1 MADDKKNLHKGYVHY
16 IPAVEEKDD
25 WDKDLTFVLIRSLD
39 ELSVHDVEHDFTAWD
54 TETSGLDPDMD
65 YLVGFSFSFDGETG
79 YYVPVAHDDM
89 ALGTEAVEIF
99 YSILKKTRKTQFLF
113 NCRFDQRFLEAALK
127 HKGWTLDGMPYY
139 DVQNAIWLADTNV
152 VMPSL
157 KASARHF
164 LGWKPKT
171 FDETLGDAVTFQHV
185 PAEDAY
191 FYACTDALMTY
202 QLAIVSNKFY
212 RENLPASRFDNNM
225 LYPLMR
231 LENTPQ
237 RLDTEYLKSLVPQVE
252 AIIERTREEVYRLA
266 GTQFNLNA
274 PQQFGKILVERFG
287 VDTGARTAT
296 GAMKADLKTIDAWM
310 VKHSSAI
317 GQDIKDFIKAYKE
330 YKKTVKFKSS
340 YLDKYIK
347 AASDQDIYPVRFS
360 YKTNSVPCLTE
371 NNTVLVKG
379 KGFISIKDVTQGDMI
394 WTAWGYRRVL
404 WNKDHDVNKVYRVTL
419 QNGMTIEGTDRHP
432 VLVRKAPLES
442 VNPRGMTKDDVEWAG
457 LCDLKNGEPVIINH
471 TCASSSCDNGKLC
484 ILARIMG
491 YFYGKGRNTDGCLFT
506 LRFIRGNSSS
516 YYRELLVSLFGEKY
530 VSRYDV
536 DSKCVEYNVSRHV
549 LSQLLEKFDLIPE
562 IQTDSHGNRKVD
574 NVSVYVRVA
583 HARSILHDTFRHF
596 LCGYLDSKGTSLAA
610 YNVKDV
616 PENWVDGIHK
626 DRVVFIIPSKERDLI
641 VSMLWAAS
649 IGCDVTEHSF
659 QAWFGEC
666 KLTRIDIHEPYALSN
681 LKDLWSDFDPLTERF
696 SSIRFP
702 KQMRLYLESKVVNV
716 EVVDG
721 EVKVYDIE
729 VEDVHEYVANGIVT
743 HNTGRLSCG
752 TSAKNKFFTNN
763 NVQCLE
769 ENTSV
774 ITSEG
779 IKPIKHVNTGD
790 LVWTGSAFVP
800 CVQLGSKQKRCETVW
815 TYFGKITASLEH
827 KFYTLNLYTFELEW
841 DELAYAIAQ
850 GKPIVR
856 NVGDGGFT
864 LRELLENE
872 MFHKSML
879 LKPELSEERIK
890 ELEELY
896 KDVRFDMIRKADN
909 FWYPN
914 IIPPEVTVYDLCVPT
929 YERFTANGFIVHNS
943 TPKPHAVMLKGR
955 KATEQEITEKKDI
968 LGWYFSND
976 IPDDDAKGLVEGMD
990 PDNLNIR
997 RAFLPENDQCYVVS
1011 IDMCLE
1017 GGSPVQTKR
1026 GYMGVCEM
1034 KPGDEVWSPQGW
1046 VTVERV
1052 MRTGVEKVIKVFPD
1066 NGGQAIYCTE
1076 NHPFVINGEKVKAK
1090 DIVGKVPSVPFHA
1103 YVKESV
1109 ERNKVIECLSCL
1121 KQCRTI
1127 KEASHY
1133 VLEHDLKLLIED
1145 ALVTYTRAEVAKWC
1159 GIRVSSFGHFMNDLG
1174 IQPTGKSFR
1183 YSQSKFY
1190 NNVFVGESTPTSAYL
1205 FGFILGDG
1213 NISRRRGDYL
1223 TLNISSKDEAHL
1235 RQICNIFGEDLKIR
1249 HNTKRGCEWWT
1260 LDIPSRDICN
1270 RLLELGISERKS
1282 TEPSYVNF
1290 EWLGDNFRH
1299 FIRGLFDADGYVR
1312 ITSVLDFSFVGHDS
1326 YITEIQ
1332 KRLEGQW
1339 GYKHTPSLSYLSLH
1353 GTVEQRKFIY
1363 AYLYHEATIWLQ
1375 RKRDII
1381 ESWYQDKFGGLVFPV
1396 WNCTVDTTE
1405 HQLYVQCAKVHQCAE
1420 ELRVVANLYHEDT
1433 WINAFNSGADVHKA
1447 CYSPDTEFYVKS
1459 HGWMYAENITP
1470 EMEIAYY
1477 DVRSDSFKFTKA
1489 DKRATQKGRDVYVRS
1504 GVFNVTG
1511 NHRMYVNFDTQGYH
1525 IERADNLKNCGN
1537 AKQRFHMK
1545 TAVGT
1550 RVEFSKERNKDN
1562 ATAFALGF
1570 LSSIDKEF
1578 DGTRM
1583 IVKCSTLYPE
1593 VFQILK
1599 DYACN
1604 STNKT
1609 LFEFSDKGVSY
1620 LTSLG
1625 FSTSLGRVVDDAQIL
1640 TSRKSYRGFICG
1652 LLHGLACRKDSEICL
1667 GDGYDLHG
1675 RTYVK
1680 DKALADWIQWHLTC
1694 NGYSCRVHH
1703 NVISD
1708 RYALYIE
1715 SRQNKDVCM
1724 TFHSVTGHILTNGG
1738 IYSCFEVPSG
1748 LLVTRYDGRIT
1759 VNGNTAIKLF
1769 GEENYTKD
1777 ARKKA
1782 KCLSGDTMVHTVDGR
1797 SIQIRNLVSE
1807 ETHMNAVEGNP
1818 VDIRYKE
1825 IKIST
1830 PDGWSDVT
1838 HWIYNGFRET
1848 LKIIIDRRLM
1858 LEVTPDHLVGKYEP
1872 DAHEEGSKKYI
1883 LVRADSLSEGDLVLW
1898 DYCPM
1903 RVTSIQKGYSDVYD
1917 ITVDN
1922 VSHTFHANGVVV
1934 HNCASF
1940 GILYGSGAQGFNNS
1954 FPDMTLDEC
1963 REFMKKFKDALPAIS
1978 QGQAENIAYARQH
1991 GDINTGFGRHRRVK
2005 FWLSSQD
2012 RAKQAFGERTTKNCY
2027 SPDTEYMT
2035 KDGWKVAADIEP
2047 TTQLAYYNPD
2057 TGVIRYCDAGIRYT
2071 HVCTESMKFSSRTA
2085 DWDVTTNHRMWIR
2098 STSHDRWRPC
2108 EAGSLEN
2115 LTVWQE
2121 ICSADLC
2128 SSLVETS
2135 DLPTPLG
2142 TFSRMHLARL
2152 FAWVLTDST
2161 ITEKEHYII
2170 CTQNKPQNF
2179 SVIEEIFSKFGAKV
2193 TVRNCVQASSGK
2205 EMVAYLAKPEFCEWV
2220 LGQIGGRLKPERHVP
2235 AWVFNSSK
2243 EVREEFL
2250 RHLVL
2255 ADGTPNKKS
2264 KKHGCAFYSANK
2276 ALVDDVQILFTMTG
2290 FRASL
2295 QTYHNANG
2303 TEVYRLN
2310 CVKTS
2315 VRSMDNRI
2323 RKSGNKQL
2331 TRVKHEPIEYSCFS
2345 VPTQILVTRHHGKVT
2360 FGMNTAV
2367 QGTAADVLKIIFCRL
2382 WEKVFKPYPQVKF
2395 MSTIHD
2401 EVNFSIPIELAR
2413 EVIPVCIECMTIERE
2428 DWPVPLKC
2436 SLSLS
2441 RTDLGSL
2448 IPFTYDA
2455 ATDTYEPEWD
2465 TLEVKPKVT
2474 HNVETKVV
2482 DTGNESLS
2490 DDCVCGVSLD
2500 EIDF

>member
-25 WDKDLTFVLIRSLD
+25 WDKDLTFVLIRTLD
-39 ELSVHDVEHDFTAWD
+39 ELRVHDVEHDFTAWD

-65 YLVGFSFSFDGETG
+65 YLVGFSFSFDGKTG

-127 HKGWTLDGMPYY
+127 HKGWTLDGMSYY

-202 QLAIVSNKFY
+202 QLALVSNKFY

-310 VKHSSAI
+310 VKHNAVI

-347 AASDQDIYPVRFS
+347 AASEQDIYPVRFS
-360 YKTNSVPCLTE
+360 YKTNSVP
-371 NNTVLVKG
+371 
-379 KGFISIKDVTQGDMI
+379 
-394 WTAWGYRRVL
+394 
-404 WNKDHDVNKVYRVTL
+404 
-419 QNGMTIEGTDRHP
+419 
-432 VLVRKAPLES
+432 
-442 VNPRGMTKDDVEWAG
+442 
-457 LCDLKNGEPVIINH
+457 
-471 TCASSSCDNGKLC
+471 
-484 ILARIMG
+484 
-491 YFYGKGRNTDGCLFT
+491 
-506 LRFIRGNSSS
+506 
-516 YYRELLVSLFGEKY
+516 
-530 VSRYDV
+530 
-536 DSKCVEYNVSRHV
+536 
-549 LSQLLEKFDLIPE
+549 
-562 IQTDSHGNRKVD
+562 
-574 NVSVYVRVA
+574 
-583 HARSILHDTFRHF
+583 
-596 LCGYLDSKGTSLAA
+596 
-610 YNVKDV
+610 
-616 PENWVDGIHK
+616 
-626 DRVVFIIPSKERDLI
+626 
-641 VSMLWAAS
+641 
-649 IGCDVTEHSF
+649 
-659 QAWFGEC
+659 
-666 KLTRIDIHEPYALSN
+666 
-681 LKDLWSDFDPLTERF
+681 
-696 SSIRFP
+696 
-702 KQMRLYLESKVVNV
+702 
-716 EVVDG
+716 
-721 EVKVYDIE
+721 
-729 VEDVHEYVANGIVT
+729 
-743 HNTGRLSCG
+743 TGRLSCG

-841 DELAYAIAQ
+841 DALASAIAQ

-856 NVGDGGFT
+856 NTEDGGFT

-872 MFHKSML
+872 TFKKSML
-879 LKPELSEERIK
+879 LKPELSGERIK
-890 ELEELY
+890 ELENLY
-896 KDVRFDMIRKADN
+896 ADIRFDMIRKTDN

-914 IIPPEVTVYDLCVPT
+914 IIPPKVTVYDLEVPT

-943 TPKPHAVMLKGR
+943 TPKPHAVLLKGR
-955 KATEQEITEKKDI
+955 KATEQEIAEKKDI

-976 IPDDDAKGLVEGMD
+976 IPDEEAKGLVEGMD

-997 RAFLPENDQCYVVS
+997 RAFLSENDQCYVVS

-1017 GGSPVQTKR
+1017 GGSPVQTKH
-1026 GYMGVCEM
+1026 GYMGICEI
-1034 KPGDEVWSPQGW
+1034 KPGDEVLSPQGW
-1046 VTVERV
+1046 VTVSRV

-1090 DIVGKVPSVPFHA
+1090 DIKGKVPSVPFHA

-1109 ERNKVIECLSCL
+1109 ERNKVIECLSYL
-1121 KQCRTI
+1121 KQCKTI

-1145 ALVTYTRAEVAKWC
+1145 ALETYTRAEVSKWC

-1174 IQPTGKSFR
+1174 IQPTGKEFCYR
-1183 YSQSKFY
+1183 QSKFY
-1190 NNVFVGESTPTSAYL
+1190 NNVFEGESTPTSAYL

-1235 RQICNIFGEDLKIR
+1235 RQICNIFGEDLNIR
-1249 HNTKRGCEWWT
+1249 HNEKKGCEWWC
-1260 LDIPSRDICN
+1260 LNIPSRDICN

-1282 TEPSYVNF
+1282 TEPSHVNF

-1312 ITSVLDFSFVGHDS
+1312 ITSVLDVSFVGHDS
-1326 YITEIQ
+1326 YITEIK
-1332 KRLEGQW
+1332 KRIEGQW
-1339 GYKHTPSLSYLSLH
+1339 SYKYTSSLSHLSLL

-1363 AYLYHEATIWLQ
+1363 EYLYQEATIWLQ

-1381 ESWYQDKFGGLVFPV
+1381 ESWYQDKFGDLVFPV

-1405 HQLYVQCAKVHQCAE
+1405 HQLYVQCTNVHQCAE
-1420 ELRVVANLYHEDT
+1420 ELRIVANLYHEDT

-1609 LFEFSDKGVSY
+1609 LFAFSDKGVSY

-1640 TSRKSYRGFICG
+1640 TSRNRYRGFICG
-1652 LLHGLACRKDSEICL
+1652 LLHGLSCRKDSEIYL
-1667 GDGYDLHG
+1667 GDGSDLHG

-1694 NGYSCRVHH
+1694 NGYSCRVTH
-1703 NVISD
+1703 NVLSD

-1715 SRQNKDVCM
+1715 SRQDKDVCM
-1724 TFHSVTGHILTNGG
+1724 TFHSVKGHSLTNGG

-1818 VDIRYKE
+1818 VDIRYKD

-1848 LKIIIDRRLM
+1848 LKITIDRRLM

-1872 DAHEEGSKKYI
+1872 DAHEDDSKKYT
-1883 LVRADSLSEGDLVLW
+1883 LVRADSLSVGDMVLW

-1903 RVTSIQKGYSDVYD
+1903 RITSIQKGYSDVYD

-1963 REFMKKFKDALPAIS
+1963 RDFMKKFKDALPAIS
-1978 QGQAENIAYARQH
+1978 QGQAENIAYARQY

-2005 FWLSSQD
+2005 FWLSSPD
-2012 RAKQAFGERTTKNCY
+2012 RAKQAFGERTTK
-2027 SPDTEYMT
+2027 
-2035 KDGWKVAADIEP
+2035 
-2047 TTQLAYYNPD
+2047 
-2057 TGVIRYCDAGIRYT
+2057 
-2071 HVCTESMKFSSRTA
+2071 
-2085 DWDVTTNHRMWIR
+2085 
-2098 STSHDRWRPC
+2098 
-2108 EAGSLEN
+2108 
-2115 LTVWQE
+2115 
-2121 ICSADLC
+2121 
-2128 SSLVETS
+2128 
-2135 DLPTPLG
+2135 
-2142 TFSRMHLARL
+2142 
-2152 FAWVLTDST
+2152 
-2161 ITEKEHYII
+2161 
-2170 CTQNKPQNF
+2170 
-2179 SVIEEIFSKFGAKV
+2179 
-2193 TVRNCVQASSGK
+2193 
-2205 EMVAYLAKPEFCEWV
+2205 
-2220 LGQIGGRLKPERHVP
+2220 
-2235 AWVFNSSK
+2235 
-2243 EVREEFL
+2243 
-2250 RHLVL
+2250 
-2255 ADGTPNKKS
+2255 
-2264 KKHGCAFYSANK
+2264 
-2276 ALVDDVQILFTMTG
+2276 
-2290 FRASL
+2290 
-2295 QTYHNANG
+2295 
-2303 TEVYRLN
+2303 
-2310 CVKTS
+2310 
-2315 VRSMDNRI
+2315 
-2323 RKSGNKQL
+2323 
-2331 TRVKHEPIEYSCFS
+2331 
-2345 VPTQILVTRHHGKVT
+2345 
-2360 FGMNTAV
+2360 NTAV

-2413 EVIPVCIECMTIERE
+2413 EVIPLCVECMTIERE

-2474 HNVETKVV
+2474 HTVEANVVATE
-2482 DTGNESLS
+2482 DENNF
-2490 DDCVCGVSLD
+2490 DDCVYGVSLD

>member
-1 MADDKKNLHKGYVHY
+1 MADDKKSLHKGYVHY

-25 WDKDLTFVLIRSLD
+25 WDKDLTFVLIRTLD
-39 ELSVHDVEHDFTAWD
+39 ELRVHDVEHDFTAWD

-127 HKGWTLDGMPYY
+127 HKGWTLDDMPYY

-202 QLAIVSNKFY
+202 QLALVSNKFY

-310 VKHSSAI
+310 VKHSSVI

-347 AASDQDIYPVRFS
+347 AASEQDIYPVRFS
-360 YKTNSVPCLTE
+360 YKTNSVP
-371 NNTVLVKG
+371 
-379 KGFISIKDVTQGDMI
+379 
-394 WTAWGYRRVL
+394 
-404 WNKDHDVNKVYRVTL
+404 
-419 QNGMTIEGTDRHP
+419 
-432 VLVRKAPLES
+432 
-442 VNPRGMTKDDVEWAG
+442 
-457 LCDLKNGEPVIINH
+457 
-471 TCASSSCDNGKLC
+471 
-484 ILARIMG
+484 
-491 YFYGKGRNTDGCLFT
+491 
-506 LRFIRGNSSS
+506 
-516 YYRELLVSLFGEKY
+516 
-530 VSRYDV
+530 
-536 DSKCVEYNVSRHV
+536 
-549 LSQLLEKFDLIPE
+549 
-562 IQTDSHGNRKVD
+562 
-574 NVSVYVRVA
+574 
-583 HARSILHDTFRHF
+583 
-596 LCGYLDSKGTSLAA
+596 
-610 YNVKDV
+610 
-616 PENWVDGIHK
+616 
-626 DRVVFIIPSKERDLI
+626 
-641 VSMLWAAS
+641 
-649 IGCDVTEHSF
+649 
-659 QAWFGEC
+659 
-666 KLTRIDIHEPYALSN
+666 
-681 LKDLWSDFDPLTERF
+681 
-696 SSIRFP
+696 
-702 KQMRLYLESKVVNV
+702 
-716 EVVDG
+716 
-721 EVKVYDIE
+721 
-729 VEDVHEYVANGIVT
+729 
-743 HNTGRLSCG
+743 TGRLSCG

-769 ENTSV
+769 ENTDV
-774 ITSEG
+774 LTSDG
-779 IKPIKHVNTGD
+779 VKRIKDVKTGD

-841 DELAYAIAQ
+841 DALAYAIAQ

-856 NVGDGGFT
+856 NAGDGGFT

-872 MFHKSML
+872 TFKKSML
-879 LKPELSEERIK
+879 LKPEISEERIK
-890 ELEELY
+890 ELEEIY
-896 KDVRFDMIRKADN
+896 EDVRFDMIRKTDN

-914 IIPPEVTVYDLCVPT
+914 IIPPKVTVYDLSVPT

-955 KATEQEITEKKDI
+955 KATEQEIAEKRDI

-976 IPDDDAKGLVEGMD
+976 IPDDEAKGLVEGMD

-1103 YVKESV
+1103 YVQSKHEIEELEKALKPLKDIPV
-1109 ERNKVIECLSCL
+1109 YRDKVTYVKVNHLEPVIEKAVSKCT
-1121 KQCRTI
+1121 RMT
-1127 KEASHY
+1127 
-1133 VLEHDLKLLIED
+1133 VLRMCGYETNRRDFLTEFVDLEETHVRPKSK
-1145 ALVTYTRAEVAKWC
+1145 VTW
-1159 GIRVSSFGHFMNDLG
+1159 
-1174 IQPTGKSFR
+1174 
-1183 YSQSKFY
+1183 
-1190 NNVFVGESTPTSAYL
+1190 NNIFAGESTPTSAYL

-1213 NISRRRGDYL
+1213 NICRRRGDYL
-1223 TLNISSKDEAHL
+1223 TLNISSKDAAHL
-1235 RQICNIFGEDLKIR
+1235 RQICNIFGEDLNIR
-1249 HNTKRGCEWWT
+1249 HNEKKGCEWWT

-1270 RLLELGISERKS
+1270 RLLSLGIAERKS
-1282 TEPSYVNF
+1282 TEPSNVNF

-1299 FIRGLFDADGYVR
+1299 FIRGLFDADGCVR
-1312 ITSVLDFSFVGHDS
+1312 ITTVLDFSFVGHDS

-1339 GYKHTPSLSYLSLH
+1339 GYKHTPSLSHLSLH
-1353 GTVEQRKFIY
+1353 GTVEQKKFIY
-1363 AYLYHEATIWLQ
+1363 AYLYQEATIWLQ

-1381 ESWYQDKFGGLVFPV
+1381 ESWYQTKFGDLVFPV

-1405 HQLYVQCAKVHQCAE
+1405 HYYYTNGSISSNCAE

-1470 EMEIAYY
+1470 EMDIAYY

-1570 LSSIDKEF
+1570 LSSSDKEF
-1578 DGTRM
+1578 EGTRM
-1583 IVKCSTLYPE
+1583 SVKCSTLYPE
-1593 VFQILK
+1593 VLQILK
-1599 DYACN
+1599 EDAGS

-1609 LFEFSDKGVSY
+1609 LFEFSDKGVSC
-1620 LTSLG
+1620 LERLG
-1625 FSTSLGRVVDDAQIL
+1625 FSTSLGRVVDDAQIFS
-1640 TSRKSYRGFICG
+1640 SRNRYRGFICG
-1652 LLHGLACRKDSEICL
+1652 LLHGLACRKDSDIYL
-1667 GDGYDLHG
+1667 GDGSDLHG

-1703 NVISD
+1703 NVLSD

-1715 SRQNKDVCM
+1715 SRQGKDVCM
-1724 TFHSVTGHILTNGG
+1724 TFHSVTGHSLTNGG

-1782 KCLSGDTMVHTVDGR
+1782 KC
-1797 SIQIRNLVSE
+1797 
-1807 ETHMNAVEGNP
+1807 
-1818 VDIRYKE
+1818 
-1825 IKIST
+1825 
-1830 PDGWSDVT
+1830 
-1838 HWIYNGFRET
+1838 
-1848 LKIIIDRRLM
+1848 
-1858 LEVTPDHLVGKYEP
+1858 
-1872 DAHEEGSKKYI
+1872 
-1883 LVRADSLSEGDLVLW
+1883 
-1898 DYCPM
+1898 
-1903 RVTSIQKGYSDVYD
+1903 
-1917 ITVDN
+1917 
-1922 VSHTFHANGVVV
+1922 
-1934 HNCASF
+1934 ASF

-1963 REFMKKFKDALPAIS
+1963 REFMKKFKEALPAIS
-1978 QGQAENIAYARQH
+1978 QGQAENVAYARQH
-1991 GDINTGFGRHRRVK
+1991 GEINTGFGRHRRVK

-2012 RAKQAFGERTTKNCY
+2012 RAKQAFGERTVKN
-2027 SPDTEYMT
+2027 
-2035 KDGWKVAADIEP
+2035 
-2047 TTQLAYYNPD
+2047 
-2057 TGVIRYCDAGIRYT
+2057 
-2071 HVCTESMKFSSRTA
+2071 
-2085 DWDVTTNHRMWIR
+2085 
-2098 STSHDRWRPC
+2098 TS
-2108 EAGSLEN
+2108 
-2115 LTVWQE
+2115 
-2121 ICSADLC
+2121 
-2128 SSLVETS
+2128 
-2135 DLPTPLG
+2135 
-2142 TFSRMHLARL
+2142 
-2152 FAWVLTDST
+2152 
-2161 ITEKEHYII
+2161 
-2170 CTQNKPQNF
+2170 
-2179 SVIEEIFSKFGAKV
+2179 
-2193 TVRNCVQASSGK
+2193 
-2205 EMVAYLAKPEFCEWV
+2205 
-2220 LGQIGGRLKPERHVP
+2220 
-2235 AWVFNSSK
+2235 
-2243 EVREEFL
+2243 
-2250 RHLVL
+2250 
-2255 ADGTPNKKS
+2255 
-2264 KKHGCAFYSANK
+2264 
-2276 ALVDDVQILFTMTG
+2276 
-2290 FRASL
+2290 
-2295 QTYHNANG
+2295 
-2303 TEVYRLN
+2303 
-2310 CVKTS
+2310 
-2315 VRSMDNRI
+2315 
-2323 RKSGNKQL
+2323 
-2331 TRVKHEPIEYSCFS
+2331 
-2345 VPTQILVTRHHGKVT
+2345 
-2360 FGMNTAV
+2360 V

-2413 EVIPVCIECMTIERE
+2413 EVIPVCIKCMTIERE

-2474 HNVETKVV
+2474 HVVEATVSSTE
-2482 DTGNESLS
+2482 DESNF

>member
-25 WDKDLTFVLIRSLD
+25 WDKDLTFVLIRTLD
-39 ELSVHDVEHDFTAWD
+39 ELRVHDVEHDFTAWD

-65 YLVGFSFSFDGETG
+65 YLVGFSFSFDGKTG

-127 HKGWTLDGMPYY
+127 HKGWTLDGMSYY

-157 KASARHF
+157 KASERHF

-171 FDETLGDAVTFQHV
+171 FNETLGDAVTFQHV
-185 PAEDAY
+185 PAENAY
-191 FYACTDALMTY
+191 KYAVTDAVSTY

-252 AIIERTREEVYRLA
+252 AIIDRTREEVYRLA

-310 VKHSSAI
+310 VKHSSVI

-347 AASDQDIYPVRFS
+347 AASEQDIYPVRFS

-371 NNTVLVKG
+371 NNVVLLKN
-379 KGFISIKDVTQGDMI
+379 KGFISIKDVTQDDMI

-404 WNKDHDVNKVYRVTL
+404 WNKAHDVDKVYRVTL

-471 TCASSSCDNGKLC
+471 TCAASCANGKLC

-491 YFYGKGRNTDGCLFT
+491 YFYGKGKTTDGCLFT
-506 LRFIRGNSSS
+506 LRFVRGKSSS
-516 YYRELLVSLFGEKY
+516 YYRDMLVSLFGEKY

-536 DSKCVEYNVSRHV
+536 DSKCVEYNVTRHV
-549 LSQLLEKFDLIPE
+549 FSQLLEQFGLIPE
-562 IQTDSHGNRKVD
+562 IHTDSHGNRKVD

-596 LCGYLDSKGTSLAA
+596 LCGYLDSKGTSLSA

-666 KLTRIDIHEPYALSN
+666 KLTHIDIHEPYALSN
-681 LKDLWSDFDPLTERF
+681 LKSLWSDFDPMTERF

-702 KQMRLYLESKVVNV
+702 KQMRRYLESKVANV

-790 LVWTGSAFVP
+790 LVWTGSEFAP
-800 CVQLGSKQKRCETVW
+800 CQQLGSKTCNVLKISTDCGEVVCSAEHLVLSSDSRHEI
-815 TYFGKITASLEH
+815 GKFRHAGDLKVGQFVKHVGKVLSSEEVKSTFSYGNVYNPKGGVPRKEIHVDKILYDFWFSLG
-827 KFYTLNLYTFELEW
+827 FFL
-841 DELAYAIAQ
+841 
-850 GKPIVR
+850 
-856 NVGDGGFT
+856 GDGNFLRDKSGGYRGIAISVGHQDIDNIPRIQAGFKEVGIETCVRILKKKACFNVTSIYTKSQNLTDLFLDLDFGTNAFTKKVPSVVFCLGNKQRSLFLRGLFSSDGCCNTGVSYTSVSHT
-864 LRELLENE
+864 LVSEVRELLWTFGISSRISQRKDTEAYTLYVHDKE
-872 MFHKSML
+872 KFFEYVGFEGERRKSNVRN
-879 LKPELSEERIK
+879 KSEFRFDDEGYSPSRIK
-890 ELEELY
+890 SIESVGEA
-896 KDVRFDMIRKADN
+896 VC
-909 FWYPN
+909 
-914 IIPPEVTVYDLCVPT
+914 YDLFVPKF
-929 YERFTANGFIVHNS
+929 ERFVANGFIVHNS

-955 KATEQEITEKKDI
+955 KATEQEIAEKRDI

-1026 GYMGVCEM
+1026 GYMGICEM

-1046 VTVERV
+1046 VTVERI
-1052 MRTGVEKVIKVFPD
+1052 MRTGVKPVIKVYPD

-1090 DIVGKVPSVPFHA
+1090 DIKGKVPSVPFPA
-1103 YVKESV
+1103 YVQSKHDIEELEKALHPVLCASTYLQKIACVESNGLQQILV
-1109 ERNKVIECLSCL
+1109 
-1121 KQCRTI
+1121 
-1127 KEASHY
+1127 
-1133 VLEHDLKLLIED
+1133 D
-1145 ALVTYTRAEVAKWC
+1145 AVPKYTRASLLRMC
-1159 GIRVSSFGHFMNDLG
+1159 GLDIHCTQFLSYFTPLPETHVRPKNMV
-1174 IQPTGKSFR
+1174 TW
-1183 YSQSKFY
+1183 
-1190 NNVFVGESTPTSAYL
+1190 NNVFEGESTPTSAYL

-1235 RQICNIFGEDLKIR
+1235 RQICNIFGEDLNIR
-1249 HNTKRGCEWWT
+1249 HNEKKGCEWWC
-1260 LDIPSRDICN
+1260 LNIPSRDICN

-1282 TEPSYVNF
+1282 TEPSHVNF

-1312 ITSVLDFSFVGHDS
+1312 ITSVLDVSFVGHDS
-1326 YITEIQ
+1326 YITEIK
-1332 KRLEGQW
+1332 KRIEGQW
-1339 GYKHTPSLSYLSLH
+1339 SYKYTSSLSHLSLL

-1363 AYLYHEATIWLQ
+1363 EYLYQEATIWLQ

-1381 ESWYQDKFGGLVFPV
+1381 ESWYQDKFGDLVFPV

-1405 HQLYVQCAKVHQCAE
+1405 HQLYVQCTNVHQCAE
-1420 ELRVVANLYHEDT
+1420 ELRIVANLYHEDT

-1609 LFEFSDKGVSY
+1609 LFAFSDKGVSY

-1640 TSRKSYRGFICG
+1640 TSRNRYRGFICG
-1652 LLHGLACRKDSEICL
+1652 LLHGLSCRKDSEIYL
-1667 GDGYDLHG
+1667 GDGSDLHG

-1694 NGYSCRVHH
+1694 NGYSCRVTH
-1703 NVISD
+1703 NVLSD

-1715 SRQNKDVCM
+1715 SRQDKDVCM
-1724 TFHSVTGHILTNGG
+1724 TFHSVKCHSLTNGG

-1818 VDIRYKE
+1818 VEIRDKE

-1848 LKIIIDRRLM
+1848 LKITIDQRLV

-1872 DAHEEGSKKYI
+1872 DAHEDDSKKYT
-1883 LVRADSLSEGDLVLW
+1883 LVRADSLSVGDLILW
-1898 DYCPM
+1898 NYCPM
-1903 RVTSIQKGYSDVYD
+1903 KITSIQKGYSDVYD

-1963 REFMKKFKDALPAIS
+1963 RDFMKKFKDALPAIS
-1978 QGQAENIAYARQH
+1978 QGQAENIAYARQY

-2005 FWLSSQD
+2005 FWLSSHD
-2012 RAKQAFGERTTKNCY
+2012 RAKQAFGERTTK
-2027 SPDTEYMT
+2027 
-2035 KDGWKVAADIEP
+2035 
-2047 TTQLAYYNPD
+2047 
-2057 TGVIRYCDAGIRYT
+2057 
-2071 HVCTESMKFSSRTA
+2071 
-2085 DWDVTTNHRMWIR
+2085 
-2098 STSHDRWRPC
+2098 
-2108 EAGSLEN
+2108 
-2115 LTVWQE
+2115 
-2121 ICSADLC
+2121 
-2128 SSLVETS
+2128 
-2135 DLPTPLG
+2135 
-2142 TFSRMHLARL
+2142 
-2152 FAWVLTDST
+2152 
-2161 ITEKEHYII
+2161 
-2170 CTQNKPQNF
+2170 
-2179 SVIEEIFSKFGAKV
+2179 
-2193 TVRNCVQASSGK
+2193 
-2205 EMVAYLAKPEFCEWV
+2205 
-2220 LGQIGGRLKPERHVP
+2220 
-2235 AWVFNSSK
+2235 
-2243 EVREEFL
+2243 
-2250 RHLVL
+2250 
-2255 ADGTPNKKS
+2255 
-2264 KKHGCAFYSANK
+2264 
-2276 ALVDDVQILFTMTG
+2276 
-2290 FRASL
+2290 
-2295 QTYHNANG
+2295 
-2303 TEVYRLN
+2303 
-2310 CVKTS
+2310 
-2315 VRSMDNRI
+2315 
-2323 RKSGNKQL
+2323 
-2331 TRVKHEPIEYSCFS
+2331 
-2345 VPTQILVTRHHGKVT
+2345 
-2360 FGMNTAV
+2360 NTAV

-2413 EVIPVCIECMTIERE
+2413 EVIPLCVECMTIERE

-2474 HNVETKVV
+2474 HTVEANVVATE
-2482 DTGNESLS
+2482 DENNF

>member
-1 MADDKKNLHKGYVHY
+1 MADDKKSLHKGYVHY

-25 WDKDLTFVLIRSLD
+25 WDKDLTFVLIRTLD
-39 ELSVHDVEHDFTAWD
+39 ELRVHDVEHDFTAWD

-127 HKGWTLDGMPYY
+127 HKGWTLDDMPYY

-202 QLAIVSNKFY
+202 QLALVSNKFY

-310 VKHSSAI
+310 VKHSSVI

-347 AASDQDIYPVRFS
+347 AASEQDIYPVRFS

-371 NNTVLVKG
+371 NNTVLVKD
-379 KGFISIKDVTQGDMI
+379 KGFISIKDVPQDDMI

-404 WNKDHDVNKVYRVTL
+404 WNKSHDVNKVYRVTL

-432 VLVRKAPLES
+432 VLVRKTPLES
-442 VNPRGMTKDDVEWAG
+442 VNPLGMTKDDVEWAG
-457 LCDLKNGEPVIINH
+457 LCDLKIGEPVIINH
-471 TCASSSCDNGKLC
+471 TCAASSCDNGKLC

-491 YFYGKGRNTDGCLFT
+491 YFYGKGRNLDGCLFT
-506 LRFIRGNSSS
+506 LRFVRGKSSS
-516 YYRELLVSLFGEKY
+516 YYSELLVSLFGEKG
-530 VSRYDV
+530 VSHYDV
-536 DSKCVEYNVSRHV
+536 DSKCVEYNVTRRV
-549 LSQLLEKFDLIPE
+549 LSQLLEQFGLIPE
-562 IQTDSHGNRKVD
+562 IQTDSHGNKKVD

-583 HARSILHDTFRHF
+583 HARSVMHDTFRHF
-596 LCGYLDSKGTSLAA
+596 LCGYLDSKGTSLSA
-610 YNVKDV
+610 YNVKDI

-649 IGCDVTEHSF
+649 VGCDVTEHSF

-681 LKDLWSDFDPLTERF
+681 FKSLWNDFDPLTERF
-696 SSIRFP
+696 SPIRFP
-702 KQMRLYLESKVVNV
+702 KQMRLYLESEVANV
-716 EVVDG
+716 EVVG
-721 EVKVYDIE
+721 EETTVYDIE
-729 VEDVHEYVANGIVT
+729 VEDVHEYVANGIIT

-769 ENTSV
+769 ENTDV
-774 ITSEG
+774 LTSDG
-779 IKPIKHVNTGD
+779 VKRIKDVKTGD

-841 DELAYAIAQ
+841 DALAYAIAQ

-856 NVGDGGFT
+856 NAGDGGFT

-872 MFHKSML
+872 TFKKSML
-879 LKPELSEERIK
+879 LKPEISEERIK
-890 ELEELY
+890 ELEEIY
-896 KDVRFDMIRKADN
+896 EDVRFDMIRKTDN

-914 IIPPEVTVYDLCVPT
+914 IIPPKVTVYDLSVPT

-955 KATEQEITEKKDI
+955 KATEQEIAEKRDI

-976 IPDDDAKGLVEGMD
+976 IPDDEAKGLVEGMD

-1103 YVKESV
+1103 YVQSKHEIEELEKALKPLKDIPV
-1109 ERNKVIECLSCL
+1109 YRDKVTYVKVNHLEPVIEKAVSKCT
-1121 KQCRTI
+1121 RMT
-1127 KEASHY
+1127 
-1133 VLEHDLKLLIED
+1133 VLRMCGYETNRRDFLTEFVDLEETHVRPKSK
-1145 ALVTYTRAEVAKWC
+1145 VTW
-1159 GIRVSSFGHFMNDLG
+1159 
-1174 IQPTGKSFR
+1174 
-1183 YSQSKFY
+1183 
-1190 NNVFVGESTPTSAYL
+1190 NNIFAGESTPTSAYL

-1213 NISRRRGDYL
+1213 NICRRRGDYL
-1223 TLNISSKDEAHL
+1223 TLNISSKDAAHL
-1235 RQICNIFGEDLKIR
+1235 RQICNIFGEDLNIR
-1249 HNTKRGCEWWT
+1249 HNEKKGCEWWT

-1270 RLLELGISERKS
+1270 RLLSLGIAERKS
-1282 TEPSYVNF
+1282 TEPSNINF

-1299 FIRGLFDADGYVR
+1299 FIRGLFDADGCVR
-1312 ITSVLDFSFVGHDS
+1312 ITTVLDFSFVGHGS

-1339 GYKHTPSLSYLSLH
+1339 GYKHTPSLSHLSLH
-1353 GTVEQRKFIY
+1353 GTVEQKKFIY
-1363 AYLYHEATIWLQ
+1363 AYLYQEATIWLQ

-1381 ESWYQDKFGGLVFPV
+1381 ESWYQTKFGDLVFPV

-1405 HQLYVQCAKVHQCAE
+1405 HYYYTNGSISSNCAE

-1459 HGWMYAENITP
+1459 HGWMYAENIIP

-1537 AKQRFHMK
+1537 AKQRFRMK

-1570 LSSIDKEF
+1570 LSSSDKEF
-1578 DGTRM
+1578 EGTRM
-1583 IVKCSTLYPE
+1583 SVKCSTLYPE
-1593 VFQILK
+1593 VLQILK
-1599 DYACN
+1599 EDAGS

-1609 LFEFSDKGVSY
+1609 LFEFSDKGVSC
-1620 LTSLG
+1620 LERLG

-1640 TSRKSYRGFICG
+1640 TSRNRYRGFICG
-1652 LLHGLACRKDSEICL
+1652 LLHGLACRKDSDIYL
-1667 GDGYDLHG
+1667 GDGSDLHG

-1703 NVISD
+1703 NVLSD

-1715 SRQNKDVCM
+1715 SRQGKDVCM
-1724 TFHSVTGHILTNGG
+1724 TFHSVTGHSLTNGG

-1782 KCLSGDTMVHTVDGR
+1782 KC
-1797 SIQIRNLVSE
+1797 
-1807 ETHMNAVEGNP
+1807 
-1818 VDIRYKE
+1818 
-1825 IKIST
+1825 
-1830 PDGWSDVT
+1830 
-1838 HWIYNGFRET
+1838 
-1848 LKIIIDRRLM
+1848 
-1858 LEVTPDHLVGKYEP
+1858 
-1872 DAHEEGSKKYI
+1872 
-1883 LVRADSLSEGDLVLW
+1883 
-1898 DYCPM
+1898 
-1903 RVTSIQKGYSDVYD
+1903 
-1917 ITVDN
+1917 
-1922 VSHTFHANGVVV
+1922 
-1934 HNCASF
+1934 ASF

-1978 QGQAENIAYARQH
+1978 QGQAENVAYARQH
-1991 GDINTGFGRHRRVK
+1991 GEINTGFGRHRRVK

-2012 RAKQAFGERTTKNCY
+2012 RAKQAFGERTVKN
-2027 SPDTEYMT
+2027 
-2035 KDGWKVAADIEP
+2035 
-2047 TTQLAYYNPD
+2047 
-2057 TGVIRYCDAGIRYT
+2057 
-2071 HVCTESMKFSSRTA
+2071 
-2085 DWDVTTNHRMWIR
+2085 
-2098 STSHDRWRPC
+2098 TS
-2108 EAGSLEN
+2108 
-2115 LTVWQE
+2115 
-2121 ICSADLC
+2121 
-2128 SSLVETS
+2128 
-2135 DLPTPLG
+2135 
-2142 TFSRMHLARL
+2142 
-2152 FAWVLTDST
+2152 
-2161 ITEKEHYII
+2161 
-2170 CTQNKPQNF
+2170 
-2179 SVIEEIFSKFGAKV
+2179 
-2193 TVRNCVQASSGK
+2193 
-2205 EMVAYLAKPEFCEWV
+2205 
-2220 LGQIGGRLKPERHVP
+2220 
-2235 AWVFNSSK
+2235 
-2243 EVREEFL
+2243 
-2250 RHLVL
+2250 
-2255 ADGTPNKKS
+2255 
-2264 KKHGCAFYSANK
+2264 
-2276 ALVDDVQILFTMTG
+2276 
-2290 FRASL
+2290 
-2295 QTYHNANG
+2295 
-2303 TEVYRLN
+2303 
-2310 CVKTS
+2310 
-2315 VRSMDNRI
+2315 
-2323 RKSGNKQL
+2323 
-2331 TRVKHEPIEYSCFS
+2331 
-2345 VPTQILVTRHHGKVT
+2345 
-2360 FGMNTAV
+2360 V

-2413 EVIPVCIECMTIERE
+2413 EVIPVCIKCMTIERE

-2474 HNVETKVV
+2474 HVVEATVSSTE
-2482 DTGNESLS
+2482 DESNFE
-2490 DDCVCGVSLD
+2490 DCVCGVSLD